1 VKLTSS
7 VKIDNNFDALRR
19 KIHEGAVPRALNRS
33 ASVGAAKARE
43 VASQR
48 SNTGQMANIKIA
60 PARRDRRGWNV
71 VFFSPAFYAW
81 FHEHGTL
88 GNRRRK
94 LKQPGRS
101 RRSRAPGTGVKPLR
115 FLSQGRRVA
124 RLRLLEHLQ
133 REIRR
138 IP

>member
-1 VKLTSS
+1 MKLTST
-7 VKIDNNFDALRR
+7 VKVQNQFPQLRR
-19 KIHEGAVPRALNRS
+19 KIHEGAVPRALNAAARE
-33 ASVGAAKARE
+33 GARKSRE

-48 SNTGQMANIKIA
+48 VNTGKMADLKIA
-60 PARRDRRGWNV
+60 PARKGPRGWDV

-88 GNRRRK
+88 GNRRRN
-94 LKQPGRS
+94 LKQPGRA
-101 RRSRAPGTGVKPLR
+101 RRQREAGTGIKPLR
-115 FLSQGRRVA
+115 FLAAGRRVA

-133 REIRR
+133 KEIRR